1 MTLINLWLVLQ
12 QICNT
17 ACSHSGSRPNFDYSG
32 AIVVIICLVLNT
44 YRTTASSTTS
54 LKLMLSL
61 SRSGVDSSCP
71 LFGTTVVVVS
81 LVLDT
86 DRAANYST
94 ASLKLMPSHL
104 CSGLNTN
111 CPC

>member
-1 MTLINLWLVLQ
+1 MLPVLTQ
-12 QICNT
+12 DRDKILT
-17 ACSHSGSRPNFDYSG
+17 
-32 AIVVIICLVLNT
+32 ILVIICLVLNT
-44 YRTTASSTTS
+44 YRTKASSTTS
-54 LKLMLSL
+54 LKPMLSL

-81 LVLDT
+81 FVLVI

-111 CPC
+111 RPC